1 MREMS
6 AKDAL
11 KVGENLAAHVAAI
24 IVGFALM
31 LAGLG
36 MGVTMVLI
44 FVAIPVG
51 LVGLGVFLWGIW
63 GFGEARRRRS
73 T

>member
-1 MREMS
+1 MRELS

-11 KVGENLAAHVAAI
+11 KVGEYFAAHVAAI
-24 IVGFALM
+24 IVGLLLM

-51 LVGLGVFLWGIW
+51 LVGLGVFLWGVW